1 MSAYLLE
8 PFVAQIMGCLF
19 GIDLVPGLITI
30 LGVVLLTMA
39 LVMINK
45 GT

>member
-19 GIDLVPGLITI
+19 GIDLVPGIITI
-30 LGVVLLTMA
+30 VGIVLLTMA
-39 LVMINK
+39 LMMINK